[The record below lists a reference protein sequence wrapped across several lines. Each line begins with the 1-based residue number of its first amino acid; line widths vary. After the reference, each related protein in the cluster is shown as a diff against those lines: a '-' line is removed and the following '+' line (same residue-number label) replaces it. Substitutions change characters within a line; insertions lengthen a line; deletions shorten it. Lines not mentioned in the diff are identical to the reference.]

1 MGCGK
6 DFDRAFAVG
15 HLFHSKVSQY
25 QFARGE
31 NKETCDRDKY
41 YTQILK
47 NSCWLIIASGKLA
60 YIEDG
65 IKIAHL

>member
-31 NKETCDRDKY
+31 NKETRDRDKY
-41 YTQILK
+41 YT
-47 NSCWLIIASGKLA
+47 
-60 YIEDG
+60 
-65 IKIAHL
+65 